1 MSINEGML
9 LLDEAL
15 IDDESGIE
23 REIQPGKKS
32 AFVMEPDRDKSWEYG
47 GAGMSKCVCI
57 YGTTLYDDLMGKYR
71 MWYAGRMGPHW
82 RYEGSNYQIPGLYV
96 PRTDEKPYNYNGV
109 TQDKYGRTFVDNDR
123 GDLTCYGESDDGINW
138 VKPDLGIFTF
148 NGSPDNNIIWDLHG
162 ASVFIDREEPNPD
175 KRYKA
180 IGFCRRYRNIFLI
193 TSPDGIRWDDKDNIK
208 PVALRE
214 NEGTFNVIWDPHSR
228 IFRAY
233 SIVRFNDSDKRRVIC
248 YTESPSLEG
257 PWKDSLPMLEPTHW
271 DDEIARRKYGALR
284 AEFHNLSA
292 FRYNNLYLGLVG
304 ALYVTGEQ
312 IPGEKNQMPCN
323 GPIDSQIVYSRDGIN
338 WAHADRERT
347 PAIPRGDAGTFDSG
361 MIAGTAKEPIIKG
374 DEVHWYYTG
383 CDYTH
388 GEVDLD
394 KKMTRVGHAT
404 WQRHRF
410 VALSAQD
417 DGMVTTK
424 PVALPDGAAGLEVNA
439 DAEGGQVLVELCGAD
454 GRVLDGFSREECLP
468 LSTDDLRW
476 QVRWKAADISTIH
489 GDVKLRFLLNRSKL
503 YSSTFRKG

>member
-1 MSINEGML
+1 MSINESML

-15 IDDESGIE
+15 IDDESGVE
-23 REIQPGKKS
+23 REVQPGKKS
-32 AFVMEPDRDKSWEYG
+32 AFVMEPDRDKPWEYC
-47 GAGMSKCVCI
+47 GAGMSKCVCL
-57 YGTTLYDDLMGKYR
+57 YGTTLYDDLTGKYR

-82 RYEGSNYQIPGLYV
+82 RYESSNYQIPGLYV
-96 PRTDEKPYNYNGV
+96 PRTDEKPYNCNGV

-123 GDLTCYGESDDGINW
+123 GDLTCYAESDDGINW
-138 VKPDLGIFTF
+138 VKPNLGIFTF
-148 NGSPDNNIIWDLHG
+148 DGSPDNNIIWDLHG
-162 ASVFIDREEPNPD
+162 VSVFIDREEPNPD

-193 TSPDGIRWDDKDNIK
+193 TSPDGIRWDD
-208 PVALRE
+208 
-214 NEGTFNVIWDPHSR
+214 
-228 IFRAY
+228 
-233 SIVRFNDSDKRRVIC
+233 
-248 YTESPSLEG
+248 
-257 PWKDSLPMLEPTHW
+257 
-271 DDEIARRKYGALR
+271 EIARRKYDALR
-284 AEFHNLSA
+284 AEFHNLSG

-347 PAIPRGDAGTFDSG
+347 AAIPRGDAGSFDSG
-361 MIAGTAKEPIIKG
+361 MIAGTATQLIIEG
-374 DEVHWYYTG
+374 DNVHWYYTG

-394 KKMTRVGHAT
+394 KKVTRVGRAT

-417 DGMVTTK
+417 DGMVTTNAM
-424 PVALPDGAAGLEVNA
+424 PFPEDADYLEVNA
-439 DAEGGQVLVELCGAD
+439 DAEGGQVRAEFCGAD

-476 QVRWKAADISTIH
+476 RVRWNAADISTIH

-503 YSSTFRKG
+503 YSFTFRKG